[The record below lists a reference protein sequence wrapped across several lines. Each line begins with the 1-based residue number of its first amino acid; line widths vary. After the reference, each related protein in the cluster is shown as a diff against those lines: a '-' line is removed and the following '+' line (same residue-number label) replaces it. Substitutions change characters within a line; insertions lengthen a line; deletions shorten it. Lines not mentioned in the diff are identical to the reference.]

1 MFSGFLKKQ
10 TGEPRSLF
18 MNYYDIVTN
27 WACFFNLIDR
37 KTINKIQSRELH
49 ELHFL

>member
-1 MFSGFLKKQ
+1 MILNCKFKVADLG
-10 TGEPRSLF
+10 T
-18 MNYYDIVTN
+18 I
-27 WACFFNLIDR
+27 FNLIDR